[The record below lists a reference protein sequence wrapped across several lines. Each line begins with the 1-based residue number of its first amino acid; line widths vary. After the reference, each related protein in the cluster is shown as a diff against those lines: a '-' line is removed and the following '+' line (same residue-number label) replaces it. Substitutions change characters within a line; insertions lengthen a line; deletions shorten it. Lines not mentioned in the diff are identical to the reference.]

1 MSPSASGPTFTA
13 LFGCTNAQFCNVAGI
28 TRTDINGNPIGMS
41 FNRTNA
47 WAFDILNV
55 DTATVVPLPATVW
68 FLRRRPSVCAA

>member
-1 MSPSASGPTFTA
+1 
-13 LFGCTNAQFCNVAGI
+13 
-28 TRTDINGNPIGMS
+28 MS

-68 FLRRRPSVCAA
+68 FLATGLTGLVLRSRRRV